1 MNAKMKYSI
10 HSAAHSR
17 GFSLIEIM
25 IVVVI
30 IGVLAAIAYPSYNNH
45 VVKTRRA
52 AAAACLL
59 ERAQLLERYY
69 TTNLTYVGAEVGQ
82 CGNGLDAHYKVGLSG
97 AEQARA
103 YTLQAVPRGQQAARD
118 TACGTLRVTSTGARS
133 VTGASAT
140 GACW

>member
-1 MNAKMKYSI
+1 MDAKMRYSM
-10 HSAAHSR
+10 HSATHSR
-17 GFSLIEIM
+17 GFTLIEIM

-69 TTNLTYVGAEVGQ
+69 TTNLTYVGAGVSQ
-82 CGNGLDAHYKVGLSG
+82 CGNGVDVHYTVGLSG
-97 AEQARA
+97 AAQARA
-103 YTLQAVPRGQQAARD
+103 YTLQAVPKGQQAARD

-133 VTGASAT
+133 VTGVSAAGT
-140 GACW
+140 CW